1 MLGGD
6 CPIEIRLLR
15 THDLPIKE
23 GEINFMKG
31 QAVKAVLGTGTAR
44 HILNASVLKCDLPI
58 PRAHTVRSDG

>member
-15 THDLPIKE
+15 ASDLPIKE
-23 GEINFMKG
+23 GEINFMQG
-31 QAVKAVLGTGTAR
+31 QALKAVLGTGITLY
-44 HILNASVLKCDLPI
+44 IFNASVLKYDLPI